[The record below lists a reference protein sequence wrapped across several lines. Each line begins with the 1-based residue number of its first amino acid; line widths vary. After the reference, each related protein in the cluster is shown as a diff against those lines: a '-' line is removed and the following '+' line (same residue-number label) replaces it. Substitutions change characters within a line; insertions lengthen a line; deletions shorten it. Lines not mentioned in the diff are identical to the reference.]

1 MNIKIART
9 MLILCA
15 IYLVGFYVLKFAFP
29 EQLLLTITGPKIL
42 YVGEFIESSIVYL
55 NIYYFISTF
64 VTFYLFVSASKGSFK
79 AKWYELLYIAV
90 ADALYILVTD
100 LLPDLSI
107 HTSISLMFLLV
118 LLCKGQLK
126 YAVPTFIVHGYF
138 SEFLFAI
145 RGLEYFILE
154 INIASGI
161 VLSLEGYVW
170 LVLFGLMFYLMER
183 KNGKNI
189 TTISTQGSKGLQS

>member
-9 MLILCA
+9 MLILCG

-29 EQLLLTITGPKIL
+29 EKLLLTITDPKIL
-42 YVGEFIESSIVYL
+42 YLGDFIESSVVYL
-55 NIYYFISTF
+55 NIYYFLSTF
-64 VTFYLFVSASKGSFK
+64 ITFYLFVSASKGSFK
-79 AKWYELLYIAV
+79 AKWYELLYIAI
-90 ADALYILVTD
+90 ADAIYILITD
-100 LLPDLSI
+100 LLPNLSI

-145 RGLEYFILE
+145 RGYEAFILQ
-154 INIASGI
+154 INIASGF

-170 LVLFGLMFYLMER
+170 LGLFGLIFYLME
-183 KNGKNI
+183 KNNGKNI
-189 TTISTQGSKGLQS
+189 TTISKQGNQGS